1 MEALLI
7 WLAVIV
13 PSGLWGA
20 LCARVSQHRIAAIS
34 SAAVPWLA
42 LLAAILYAEYVLPY
56 EGGGASMWPIAQLV
70 GGTAAAFSG
79 YQSYR
84 FYLRRRH
91 RSE

>member
-1 MEALLI
+1 M
-7 WLAVIV
+7 
-13 PSGLWGA
+13 
-20 LCARVSQHRIAAIS
+20 
-34 SAAVPWLA
+34 PWLA